1 MSWTQ
6 FMDMHS
12 GGGNK
17 TGYEYI
23 YIQADEET
31 ATTIFCNLFDQHPD
45 SVACSCC
52 GNNFSV
58 TESESLDE
66 ATEYNRRWSKK
77 TLEEYLQDKDIK
89 VVYASEI
96 TPELLEESCVDPYSA
111 YEDDSY
117 EDDEQ

>member
-1 MSWTQ
+1 MSWTR

-17 TGYEYI
+17 TGYENI
-23 YIQADEET
+23 YIEADEET

-45 SVACSCC
+45 SVACACC

-58 TESESLDE
+58 MAYEKLEE
-66 ATEYNRRWSKK
+66 ATSYERKWSKESVEDYVK
-77 TLEEYLQDKDIK
+77 GPSVK

-96 TPELLEESCVDPYSA
+96 TPELLEESYVEPYSA
-111 YEDDSY
+111 YDDDDRY
-117 EDDEQ
+117 EDEE